1 MPQHTVSQGETASKI
16 ASDAQLADSTVI
28 WRHPSNRDIAG
39 QRDPNLLYP
48 GDELFVPEKEQK
60 EVPADTGLTH
70 RYKMKVPK
78 NKLRLQMLDG
88 DKEPI
93 PEADYSLTVG
103 DDTWSG
109 QTSDDGWIMHDV
121 PVGATSGTLDFAGRN
136 IELEI
141 GSLDP
146 IEYVEGVKARL
157 MNLGYKIS
165 AVDADDTSDEYKDA
179 VKAFQSDFQL
189 TVDGI
194 VGPQTRGKLKDV
206 YGC

>member
-16 ASDAQLADSTVI
+16 AFDAQLADFTSI
-28 WRHPSNRDIAG
+28 WNHGSNKDFVKT
-39 QRDPNLLYP
+39 RDPNLLYP
-48 GDELFVPEKEQK
+48 GDELFVPEKQQK

-70 RYKMKVPK
+70 RYKKKVPK
-78 NKLRLQMLDG
+78 NKIRLQMLDG
-88 DKEPI
+88 NKEPI
-93 PEADYSLTVG
+93 PEADYTLAIG
-103 DDTWSG
+103 EENFSG
-109 QTSDDGWIMHDV
+109 QTSDDGWIMHDIAV
-121 PVGATSGTLDFAGRN
+121 EATDGTLDFAGRT

-146 IEYVEGVKARL
+146 METVEGIQGRL
-157 MNLGYKIS
+157 MNLGYKVN
-165 AVDADDTSDEYKDA
+165 AVDGDDSTDEYKDA

-194 VGPQTRGKLKDV
+194 VGPQTRGKLKDI